1 MKTKILVTLSVVTM
15 LFSCDLKKNETAQHT
30 MDSLRSVVQA
40 NHQMTEAMVEIGV
53 LIDSIDA
60 NRKVLRIHM
69 ADGATYE
76 SYVARMRDINQYV
89 RKTERRIAALEK
101 TVKKSGDKA
110 YGSALRK
117 LKAELDVRNHELAA
131 LKQQVDQYRSEN
143 DALISTVNLQKA
155 EIEEKMNVIKVR
167 QEETAQLQ
175 TQVNQ
180 LLTQSKL
187 DQGEAYFAR
196 AQAVEET
203 ANRTKFAPKKKK
215 SSRREALE
223 LYKLALSFGKTE
235 AQKNI
240 TMLEKKF

>member
-1 MKTKILVTLSVVTM
+1 MKTKILITLTVVSM
-15 LFSCDLKKNETAQHT
+15 LFSCDLRKNETAQHT
-30 MDSLRSVVQA
+30 VDSLRSVVQA
-40 NHQMTEAMVEIGV
+40 NHQMTQTMVEIGV
-53 LIDSIDA
+53 LMDSIDA

-240 TMLEKKF
+240 AMLEKKF

>member
-1 MKTKILVTLSVVTM
+1 MKTKILITLSVVAM
-15 LFSCDLKKNETAQHT
+15 FFSCDLRKNETAQHT
-30 MDSLRSVVQA
+30 VDSLRSVVQA
-40 NHQMTEAMVEIGV
+40 NHQMTQTMVEIGV
-53 LIDSIDA
+53 LMDSIDA

-89 RKTERRIAALEK
+89 RKTERRIAALAK
-101 TVKKSGDKA
+101 TVKKSGDKV
-110 YGSALRK
+110 YGSAFRK
-117 LKAELDVRNHELAA
+117 LKADLDVRNHELAA
-131 LKQQVDQYRSEN
+131 LRQMVDQYRSEN
-143 DALISTVNLQKA
+143 DALISTVSLQKA

-187 DQGEAYFAR
+187 DQGEAYFVR

-240 TMLEKKF
+240 TMLEKKI